1 MAQIL
6 EHLLT
11 DPGCLRPALDVKAIC
26 FHAVSSHGA
35 GITTSSDRTCL
46 SPPLRPFQLSPQEGP
61 FCPTSVCWPRWV
73 EVGTHCFSYQ
83 TALDV
88 NEAHSI
94 GVNFRPFCTGGVFV
108 PHVARP
114 RWNAS
119 PGSHARRSCSLLP
132 DMQSSCRF
140 ASSASAALSAEILLA
155 STSLRFSTR
164 LRLSKGFGLSI
175 RFGFSTQ
182 TDLAPK
188 RIEHPNG
195 LSAQTD

>member
-119 PGSHARRSCSLLP
+119 PGSHARRHVPSYQTCRAAADLRVRLQQHYRLRSCWLAP
-132 DMQSSCRF
+132 
-140 ASSASAALSAEILLA
+140 ASDSAPASELAKDSDLA
-155 STSLRFSTR
+155 SDSDLAPKR
-164 LRLSKGFGLSI
+164 I
-175 RFGFSTQ
+175 VHPNGFSTQ
-182 TDLAPK
+182 TD
-188 RIEHPNG
+188 
-195 LSAQTD
+195 